1 MLRQI
6 LLCRYGKALT
16 DKHKV
21 ELQFVL
27 PSPRFYAV
35 LQGHK
40 LNKNTILNFRRD

>member
-27 PSPRFYAV
+27 LSPSILRRFARP
-35 LQGHK
+35 QIEQKHNFK
-40 LNKNTILNFRRD
+40 L